1 MATDMHIGVELPPRA
16 IEALR
21 ERVHGTVLAA
31 EDDGYDAARRI
42 WNGMIDRRPAVI
54 VRCAGVADVADAVI
68 FAREH
73 GLRICVRGGAHSAAG
88 LAVADDALMIDLSAM
103 RAVRVDARNRTARA
117 QGGALWEDFDR
128 ETQLYGLA
136 TTGGMVSNTGIG
148 GLTLGGGIGWLM
160 GLHGLTCD
168 NIRSVDLV
176 TADGRP
182 TVAAADENPD
192 LLWALKGGG
201 GNFGVAT
208 TIEYDV
214 HPIGDTV
221 LGGLVMHRRSDAR
234 AMLQFYRDVAP
245 TIPDAAEAEALIIT
259 LPNGDPGAAMLLG
272 YNGPV
277 EAGARVLAPLRD
289 WGSPILDSVAPMSY
303 CQRQKLIDENMAQH
317 GLRRYWKS
325 GLVSE
330 LSDDFIDL
338 LLAHTEAMLRPR
350 SFVGIFYIHGAAAR
364 VPGDATAFG
373 SRGPEWDIGIV
384 SQWIDHADDPSHV
397 GWTRSFFA
405 DVEPYCSRGVYV
417 NHIAADEPHR
427 VQLAFG
433 GNYDRLLQ
441 VKQKYDPDNAFR
453 LNHNIRAIN

>member
-1 MATDMHIGVELPPRA
+1 MATDVQIGVELPPSA
-16 IEALR
+16 IAALR
-21 ERVHGTVLAA
+21 ERVLGTVMTPG
-31 EDDGYDAARRI
+31 DDGYDAARRI

-54 VRCAGVADVADAVI
+54 VRCAGVADVADAVV
-68 FAREH
+68 FAREI

-103 RAVRVDARNRTARA
+103 RAVRVDARHRTARA

-182 TVAAADENPD
+182 TVAASDENPD

-214 HPIGDTV
+214 HPIGDAV
-221 LGGLVMHRRSDAR
+221 LGGIVMHRRSDAR
-234 AMLQFYRDVAP
+234 AMLQFYRDFAP
-245 TIPDAAEAEALIIT
+245 TIPDAAEAEAIVVT
-259 LPNGDPGAAMLLG
+259 LPNGDPGVGMLLG
-272 YNGPV
+272 YNGPI
-277 EAGARVLAPLRD
+277 EEGERVLAPLRD
-289 WGSPILDSVAPMSY
+289 WGSPIADTVAPLPY
-303 CQRQKLIDENMAQH
+303 CQRQKLIDVTMAQH
-317 GLRRYWKS
+317 GWRRYWKS
-325 GLVSE
+325 GLVPQ
-330 LSDDFIDL
+330 LGDDFLDL
-338 LLAHTEAMLRPR
+338 ILAHAERMLRPR

-364 VPGDATAFG
+364 VARETTAFG
-373 SRGPEWDIGIV
+373 ERGPEWDIGIV
-384 SQWIDHADDPSHV
+384 SQWIDPADDEDHV
-397 GWTRSFFA
+397 AWTRSFFA

-417 NHIAADEPHR
+417 NHIAGDEPHR
-427 VQLAFG
+427 VELAFG
-433 GNYDRLLQ
+433 GNYDRLRE
-441 VKQKYDPDNAFR
+441 VKQKYDPDNVFR
-453 LNHNIRAIN
+453 LNHNIRPVG